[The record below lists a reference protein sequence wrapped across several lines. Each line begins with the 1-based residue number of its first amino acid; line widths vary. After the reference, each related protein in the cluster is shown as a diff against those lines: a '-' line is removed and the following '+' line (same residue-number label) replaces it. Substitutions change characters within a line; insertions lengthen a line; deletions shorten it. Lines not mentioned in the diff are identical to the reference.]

1 MKKYFI
7 KKGKAVTSTIGVRAD
22 GDEITEKMFS
32 SPEVFQNV
40 ISKTEIVEVRDE
52 VIEIVVQEVKKEAPK
67 VDEIELPA
75 FEDEEESASD
85 EEPAQDSGAKKK
97 K

>member
-52 VIEIVVQEVKKEAPK
+52 VVEIKKEEPKVEVKEVEK
-67 VDEIELPA
+67 EIELPV
-75 FEDEEESASD
+75 FEDDEESASD
-85 EEPAQDSGAKKK
+85 FGAKKK